1 MRGKLA
7 VALLALWIPLFA
19 APVLSAGQAEPLQSD
34 KAAVD
39 AQVERARKV
48 YSQEGPLA
56 AVPLYEEALAGYRRL
71 GDRLG
76 EAIVLGY
83 LGNCH
88 KHDGDYDKALELL
101 HEALAIKE
109 SLNATL
115 EIGKTLSHLGLV
127 HWEKG
132 DYSQALER
140 FDQALAKS
148 EESQN
153 TQLRAA
159 VLNNLSLVYDEQ
171 GDYRKSLAQY
181 ERALALHR
189 EQGDEE
195 GEAYTL
201 GNIGGVHYTL
211 GEFRQAIS
219 YHAQAYAL
227 SRKLN
232 LKPSQSQ
239 DLGNLALC
247 HLELDELPEA
257 ERLFR
262 EALALARQAGLKK
275 DEADWLKGL
284 GGAQLRRGEYSDALA
299 SYRAA
304 SAVYQKSEMKRE
316 LIEAHSFLADTYLR
330 LGDLPSSRV
339 EVERGLALANSIG
352 YRRGTVAGL
361 SLLGELAQ
369 RSGQSEEALSHFD
382 RAYQEARELDD
393 KVQQTLLLTRMG
405 RAETERERYQ
415 RAEEHLAAALEIARR
430 QEMKSHA
437 ALALL
442 GQAEVRR
449 RGGQPEQ
456 SVPLYDEGLELA
468 TAVSNQELLWRFHH
482 GRGRALEALNRL
494 EDALTAYQAAV
505 AVIETLRGLIREE
518 PFRAGFMEDKYEV
531 YVDLVRLLL
540 RLGRTEEAFLYVERS
555 RARAYLDLLGN
566 GSIRF
571 SGESRGLGDE
581 EQVLRKKIDQLQKLL
596 EREQQRP
603 PPEHRGSAV
612 ETFQR
617 ELSDAQRQ
625 YSLLMAQLRVADP
638 EFESFVTVN
647 PLGAREVQSLL
658 REGEV
663 LVEYFLAKD
672 RLTIFLLTR
681 DQVLHFDQPVGEKD
695 VRAKVDL
702 FRDRLRPGLPGE
714 DWQGPAASLRELLL
728 GPVEKNDLVE
738 NATLIYI
745 VPHGVLHYLP
755 FAALWKPTDSD
766 SGGEFVVEKH
776 LVAYLPSAST
786 LKFCQQKAG
795 RQRGA
800 LLAMA
805 PAVSR
810 LRFAREEARA
820 VNELFA
826 GEGLLALGREATEE
840 LCKERCGEHG
850 VLHFA
855 THGHLNKL
863 NPLFSRI
870 DLEPSQDSDGRLE
883 VFEIMGLRLNA
894 DLATLSA
901 CNTALGSGHFSQLP
915 AGDDWVGLTRAFIYA
930 GTPTVLASLWEVDD
944 RSTTE
949 LMKAFY
955 RHWGRTNGKAE
966 ALALAQRE
974 WLRKSSAG
982 TYGNPYYWAGFVL
995 VGNAH

>member
-7 VALLALWIPLFA
+7 VALLTFWISLFA
-19 APVLSAGQAEPLQSD
+19 AGTLPAQQEGHAD

-39 AQVERARKV
+39 AQVERARQV

-88 KHDGDYDKALELL
+88 KHDGNYDKALELL

-115 EIGKTLSHLGLV
+115 EIGKTLNHLGLV

-132 DYSQALER
+132 DYAPALER
-140 FDQALAKS
+140 FGQALTKA
-148 EESQN
+148 EEARD

-171 GDYRKSLAQY
+171 GDYRKSLEQY
-181 ERALALHR
+181 QRALALHR
-189 EQGDEE
+189 EQGDLE

-201 GNIGGVHYTL
+201 GNIGGVYYTL

-316 LIEAHSFLADTYLR
+316 LMEAHSFLADTYLR
-330 LGDLPSSRV
+330 LGDLPSSRL
-339 EVERGLALANSIG
+339 ELERGLALANSIG

-369 RSGQSEEALSHFD
+369 RSGQPEEALSHFH

-393 KVQQTLLLTRMG
+393 KAQQTLLLTRMG
-405 RAETERERYQ
+405 RAETERERYP

-449 RGGQPEQ
+449 RRGQPEQ
-456 SVPLYDEGLELA
+456 SLPLYDEGLELA

-494 EDALTAYQAAV
+494 DDALTAYQAAV

-571 SGESRGLGDE
+571 SGEGKGLGDE

-603 PPEHRGSAV
+603 PPELRGSAV

-617 ELSDAQRQ
+617 ELSEAQRQ
-625 YSLLMAQLRVADP
+625 YSVLMTQLRVADP
-638 EFESFVTVN
+638 EFESFVAVN
-647 PLGAREVQSLL
+647 PLGASEVQGLL
-658 REGEV
+658 GEGEV
-663 LVEYFLAKD
+663 LLEYFLAKD

-714 DWQGPAASLRELLL
+714 DWQGPAASLRDLLL
-728 GPVEKNDLVE
+728 GPVEQSGLLE
-738 NATLIYI
+738 NSTLLYV

-755 FAALWKPTDSD
+755 FAALWKPTDS
-766 SGGEFVVEKH
+766 GGEFLVEKH

-786 LKFCQQKAG
+786 LRFCQQKAG

-805 PAVSR
+805 PAISR

-820 VNELFA
+820 VNELFL
-826 GEGLLALGREATEE
+826 GKSLLAVGREATEE
-840 LCKERCGEHG
+840 LCKERCGEYG

-870 DLEPSQDSDGRLE
+870 DLEPSQESDGRLE
-883 VFEIMGLRLNA
+883 VFEIMGLRLSA

-949 LMKAFY
+949 LMKGFY
-955 RHWGRTNGKAE
+955 RHWGRTDGKAE

-974 WLRKSSAG
+974 LLQKRSPDS
-982 TYGNPYYWAGFVL
+982 YRNPYYWAGFVL

>member
-1 MRGKLA
+1 M
-7 VALLALWIPLFA
+7 
-19 APVLSAGQAEPLQSD
+19 EH
-34 KAAVD
+34 
-39 AQVERARKV
+39 ARQV

-56 AVPLYEEALAGYRRL
+56 AVPLYEEALAGYRQL

-88 KHDGDYDKALELL
+88 KHAGDYDKALELL
-101 HEALAIKE
+101 LEALAIKE
-109 SLNATL
+109 SLKATV
-115 EIGKTLSHLGLV
+115 ETGKTLNHLGLLY
-127 HWEKG
+127 WEMGNYDK
-132 DYSQALER
+132 ALER
-140 FDQALAKS
+140 FGQALAKA
-148 EESQN
+148 EEAKD
-153 TQLRAA
+153 TKLRAA
-159 VLNNLSLVYDEQ
+159 LLNNLSLVYDEQ
-171 GDYRKSLAQY
+171 GDYRKSLEQY

-189 EQGDEE
+189 EQGDLE

-201 GNIGGVHYTL
+201 GNIGGVYYTL

-239 DLGNLALC
+239 DLGNMALS
-247 HLELDELPEA
+247 HLELDEIPEA

-262 EALALARQAGLKK
+262 EALTLARQAGLKK
-275 DEADWLKGL
+275 DEADWLRGL

-304 SAVYQKSEMKRE
+304 AEVYQKSEMKRE
-316 LIEAHSFLADTYLR
+316 LAEAHSFLADLYLR
-330 LGDLPSSRV
+330 LGALPSSRR
-339 EVERGLALANSIG
+339 ELEQALALATSIG
-352 YRRGTVAGL
+352 YRRGVVASL
-361 SLLGELAQ
+361 SSTGELAQ
-369 RSGQSEEALSHFD
+369 RSGQSEEALSHFH
-382 RAYQEARELDD
+382 RAYDEALQLDD
-393 KVQQTLLLTRMG
+393 KTQQVLLLVRLG
-405 RAETERERYQ
+405 RAELERERYA

-430 QEMKSHA
+430 QELRSHA

-449 RGGQPEQ
+449 RRDQPEQ
-456 SVPLYDEGLELA
+456 SLPLYQEGLELA
-468 TAVSNQELLWRFHH
+468 TVVSNRELIWRVHH
-482 GRGRALEALNRL
+482 GRGRALEALNRPQ
-494 EDALTAYQAAV
+494 DALTAYQAAV
-505 AVIETLRGLIREE
+505 TVIEALRGSIREE
-518 PFRAGFMEDKYEV
+518 AFRAGFMEDKYEV

-540 RLGRTEEAFLYVERS
+540 QLGRTEEAFLYVERS

-571 SGESRGLGDE
+571 SGGKGLAEE
-581 EQVLRKKIDQLQKLL
+581 EQNLRRRIDQLQQLL

-603 PPEHRGSAV
+603 QPELRGSAL
-612 ETFQR
+612 ETFR
-617 ELSDAQRQ
+617 SELSEAQRQ
-625 YSLLMAQLRVADP
+625 YSLLLAQLRVADP
-638 EFESFVTVN
+638 EFESFVAVK
-647 PLGAREVQSLL
+647 PLGASEVQSLL
-658 REGEV
+658 GEGEV
-663 LVEYFLAKD
+663 LLEYFLARD
-672 RLTIFLLTR
+672 HLTIFLLTR
-681 DQVLHFDQPVGEKD
+681 DKVVHFDQPVNERD

-702 FRDRLRPGLPGE
+702 FRDRLRPGLPGA

-728 GPVEKNDLVE
+728 GPVENSGHLEKSIL
-738 NATLIYI
+738 LYI

-755 FAALWKPTDSD
+755 FSALWRPVG
-766 SGGEFVVEKH
+766 SGGEFLVEKH
-776 LVAYLPSAST
+776 LIAYLPSAST
-786 LKFCQQKAG
+786 LRFCQQKAD

-805 PAVSR
+805 PAISR
-810 LRFAREEARA
+810 LRFAREEAKA
-820 VNELFA
+820 VDELFA
-826 GEGLLALGREATEE
+826 GEGLLAVGREATEE
-840 LCKERCGEHG
+840 LCKGRCGEYG

-870 DLEPSQDSDGRLE
+870 DLEPSRDSDGRLE
-883 VFEIMGLRLNA
+883 VYEIMGLRLHA

-901 CNTALGSGHFSQLP
+901 CNTALGSGHFGQLP
-915 AGDDWVGLTRAFIYA
+915 AGEDWVGLTRAFIYA

-955 RHWGRTNGKAE
+955 RHWGRTDGKAE

-974 WLRKSSAG
+974 LLGKSSGG
-982 TYGNPYYWAGFVL
+982 TYSNPYYWAGFVL
-995 VGNAH
+995 VGDAH